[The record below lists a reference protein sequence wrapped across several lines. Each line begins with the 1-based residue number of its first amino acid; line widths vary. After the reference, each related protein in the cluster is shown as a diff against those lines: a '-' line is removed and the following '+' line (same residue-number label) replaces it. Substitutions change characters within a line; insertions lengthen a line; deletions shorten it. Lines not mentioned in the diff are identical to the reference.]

1 VQNQAEVVL
10 LSISAAFAF
19 AMSSSLKH
27 VSAGQVPDAQ
37 NLHLG
42 SVGRLI
48 RGTLAH
54 PLWLGAIVA
63 DAVGLALQIIA
74 LHLGALAVVQPLLIS
89 GLLFALLLR
98 RGTGHHL
105 SHSQLG
111 WAVLLT
117 AALACFVLLARP
129 TGQHTDGVDRAPAVA
144 AALMGVLFA
153 VVCVML
159 GRRQRSEGRSAALI
173 GTAVGALYAVTA
185 ALLKAVTDIAVHGP
199 VALLTSWQ
207 LYAVI
212 VLGALGLLLNQIAFQ
227 AGPLTASLPAIATV
241 DPLLSIAAGVWL
253 YDEHSR
259 SGPAAGIGLVVLL
272 LVLGISVIQLSRT
285 AAEEL

>member
-1 VQNQAEVVL
+1 
-10 LSISAAFAF
+10 
-19 AMSSSLKH
+19 
-27 VSAGQVPDAQ
+27 
-37 NLHLG
+37 
-42 SVGRLI
+42 
-48 RGTLAH
+48 
-54 PLWLGAIVA
+54 
-63 DAVGLALQIIA
+63 
-74 LHLGALAVVQPLLIS
+74 
-89 GLLFALLLR
+89 
-98 RGTGHHL
+98 
-105 SHSQLG
+105 
-111 WAVLLT
+111 
-117 AALACFVLLARP
+117 
-129 TGQHTDGVDRAPAVA
+129 
-144 AALMGVLFA
+144 
-153 VVCVML
+153 
-159 GRRQRSEGRSAALI
+159 LI

-253 YDEHSR
+253 YDEHIR
-259 SGPAAGIGLVVLL
+259 TGPAAGIGLVVLL